1 MSANPAPGR
10 QRQGNHRGQPG
21 VCGETL
27 SQNNKKIEKEK
38 KNWLSLSLE
47 KEIKKKLEQLA
58 SYSQG
63 LINNC
68 HKGFSFFFF
77 LKKYM
82 SSGLVDLCFV
92 HSFRGCIT
100 LSQRFPFQM
109 ISFGTCKSHLE
120 K

>member
-27 SQNNKKIEKEK
+27 SQNNKKTEKEK
-38 KNWLSLSLE
+38 KNWRSLSLE
-47 KEIKKKLEQLA
+47 KEIKKLEQLS

-68 HKGFSFFFF
+68 HKGFSF
-77 LKKYM
+77 LKKKYM

-92 HSFRGCIT
+92 HSFRGCIA
-100 LSQRFPFQM
+100 LSERFPFQM